1 MTAPA
6 YRPHPIGT
14 TPDDLYASRPVWDI
28 GRPQA
33 TFAALA
39 ESGRISGRVLD
50 VGCGTGEHVLM
61 CAALGLDATGIDL
74 AGAALQQ
81 AEDKARRRG
90 LPARF
95 LHHDALRLTDVA
107 DTFDTVL
114 DCGLFHVFTDPERR
128 AFTAGLHH
136 VLRPGGSYHLLAMS
150 TDEPGFRGGRMRH
163 LRRDE
168 IPATFADGWQVETIE
183 PATIELT
190 TDPAGARAW
199 LATIIR
205 T

>member
-1 MTAPA
+1 VTAPA
-6 YRPHPIGT
+6 YRLHPIGT

-28 GRPQA
+28 SRPQA
-33 TFAALA
+33 AFAALA
-39 ESGRISGRVLD
+39 ESGRISGRILD

-74 AGAALQQ
+74 AGAALRQ

-95 LHHDALRLTDVA
+95 LHHDALRLADVA

-114 DCGLFHVFTDPERR
+114 DCGLFHVFTDPERL
-128 AFTAGLHH
+128 AFTAGLHR

-163 LRRDE
+163 LSRDE
-168 IPATFADGWQVETIE
+168 IPATFADGWRVEAIE

-199 LATIIR
+199 LATITR